1 MTCKKNIF
9 LELTKIDKRIDVDS
23 HPRNG
28 IKEIIELLR
37 FSCFTKDFQMKT
49 LSDSCG
55 IRMVET
61 H

>member
-1 MTCKKNIF
+1 M
-9 LELTKIDKRIDVDS
+9 ELTKIDKSVDIAS

-49 LSDSCG
+49 LSDSSG